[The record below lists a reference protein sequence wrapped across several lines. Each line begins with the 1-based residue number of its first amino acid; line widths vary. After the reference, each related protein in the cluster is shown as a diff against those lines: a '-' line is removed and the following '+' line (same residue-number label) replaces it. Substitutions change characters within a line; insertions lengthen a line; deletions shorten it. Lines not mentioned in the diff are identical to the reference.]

1 MKYLKITPDWILNN
15 MTNTITASENM
26 TTVYCDLNESKW
38 VELLLS
44 QFEIKYSEEEFE
56 EKFINEVNQTRYS
69 FSFSYSFSIEAVRYI
84 APSFF
89 ACVSDL
95 NAKNSGMINKS

>member
-15 MTNTITASENM
+15 MTYSMSAFENII
-26 TTVYCDLNESKW
+26 TVYCEDNDSKW

-44 QFEIKYSEEEFE
+44 QFDIKYCEEEFE
-56 EKFINEVNQTRYS
+56 EEFINEANQTRFS
-69 FSFSYSFSIEAVRYI
+69 FSYSYSFSIEAVRYI

-89 ACVSDL
+89 VTASDL
-95 NAKNSGMINKS
+95 ACKK